1 MIMTDRYNASNFE
14 RIAVALENIDETLE
28 EIRDAVVSLGKTQRQ
43 ILKRL
48 KVTAILETRDGEPTK
63 KEPGQDA
70 PAPVGSTSEIT
81 D

>member
-1 MIMTDRYNASNFE
+1 MIMTDRHNASNFE

-28 EIRDAVVSLGKTQRQ
+28 EIRDAVVSVGKTQRQ
-43 ILKRL
+43 ILKCLR
-48 KVTAILETRDGEPTK
+48 VTNTLAEPTK